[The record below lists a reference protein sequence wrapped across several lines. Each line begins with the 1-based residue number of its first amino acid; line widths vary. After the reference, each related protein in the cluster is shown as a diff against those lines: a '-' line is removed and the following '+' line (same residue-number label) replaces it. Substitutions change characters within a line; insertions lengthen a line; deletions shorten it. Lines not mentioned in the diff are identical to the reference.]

1 VVITFLSYKYHFSF
15 NVDLTLLSIAIIFPL
30 VFTIRGSFRRR
41 EKALEHLSEFR
52 STLKTL
58 KYFFFSNKNLS
69 EDYKNDIES
78 IINEINTKV
87 LDHLLDK
94 KSNINELDKIIN
106 KLFIFISDNNEILPR
121 SLKDKLFRF
130 MKDMH
135 ECVENLHAIHM
146 HRTPISLKAYCKLF
160 IYVFPAIYAP
170 VVIYNLGELTPNWVA
185 YFIVII
191 TEFILISLYN
201 IQNQLEF
208 PFDKIG
214 LDDIDLDSFKIN
226 R

>member
-1 VVITFLSYKYHFSF
+1 MVITFLSYKYHFSF

-106 KLFIFISDNNEILPR
+106 KLFIFISDNTEILPR

-170 VVIYNLGELTPNWVA
+170 VVIYNLGELTPSWVA